1 MSATIEPTHPTE
13 PPNTDNSCHVT
24 HLVDIDGAFTPSGGH
39 ISTRDGAAR
48 HPKVTESC
56 GGWLRA
62 GVVAFGLGVALTA
75 GGGIAAAETPD
86 SAGDSS
92 AGTTTESATSAS
104 TGKRAN
110 QEESDNSSDPDE
122 SDDTDVDSNSGD
134 NQQSDDSDDSDDI
147 ESHTVE
153 PEAEAVDDSIR
164 DHAGAR
170 KSGSTEARA
179 DAEADVEPEVHDTR
193 GAESTGP
200 GTVPIALSRAMS
212 APEAPIPPS
221 HSPQTA
227 LLFSSYLTIG
237 GRCGLICNGADGTAE
252 NPNGGNGGWL
262 FGSGGAGWNSTD
274 VGVAGG
280 NGGHGGLLFGNGG
293 RGGAGGLSAAGGDG
307 GNAGLLGGRG
317 GDGGAGG
324 AGRAGSSGVSGSD
337 SGRGGQGDNGGHGG
351 AGGNGA
357 FLWFGQGGNGGAG
370 GAGGAGGTGAHGVD
384 AAIGSGDD
392 GGPGGAG
399 GTGGAGGVGGAGGSG
414 SLLLGQGGAGG
425 HGGAAG
431 VGGAGGYGGTGGAI
445 VGTNANG
452 AIADSDA
459 VGGAAGA
466 GGAPGLAGYGGRGG
480 YGGLL
485 GRSGAAG
492 ATGAPSSAGSSGGE
506 GGAGGLNGRL
516 PAFDLTT
523 ATQEQLALAA
533 QMKYLDSII
542 RQQFPAI
549 YMKYETETMGP
560 LNAYL
565 YNGTIGTALFN
576 LNNVLSRSTISTRL
590 REVAILSV
598 GGKWASEFELHAHMI
613 FGRAMGVPEAA
624 IQSLARGQ
632 QPAGLSGSDL
642 IVAQFVQELVS
653 TYRVNDALYA
663 EAVTALGQAG
673 VVDIVHIAGAYIG
686 VSMLLNAFEVQA
698 PEDAPGQSVLP
709 TPGAPGSGG
718 TGASRLPILD
728 LASATAQQVALAEQI
743 KSGNLYPDA
752 DQLAGPLNA
761 YLYNP
766 VIGSAVYNLN
776 NSINSARLS
785 ASVKEVASLSVGGL
799 WGAQFQ
805 IDTHSA
811 SARQAGVSDAAITAL
826 ASGQT
831 PVDLTGDEM
840 IAAQFVRELLTS
852 YRVGNDLYHAAE
864 AALGRDG
871 VVDLVHI
878 ASAQVGVAMLL
889 NAFQIPASSAAVP
902 MS

>member
-1 MSATIEPTHPTE
+1 MSATIEPTHPVESPTA
-13 PPNTDNSCHVT
+13 DNSCPVT
-24 HLVDIDGAFTPSGGH
+24 HFDDFDGAFTPSGGH
-39 ISTRDGAAR
+39 ISTQDSAAR
-48 HPKVTESC
+48 HHKVTESC

-62 GVVAFGLGVALTA
+62 GVVAVGLGVALTA
-75 GGGIAAAETPD
+75 GAGIAAAEAPD
-86 SAGDSS
+86 SASDSS
-92 AGTTTESATSAS
+92 AETTSESATSAS
-104 TGKRAN
+104 TSERDN
-110 QEESDNSSDPDE
+110 QDESDNSSDGNESADTDDDSGL
-122 SDDTDVDSNSGD
+122 SDD
-134 NQQSDDSDDSDDI
+134 QLSDDSDDTEFHS
-147 ESHTVE
+147 VE
-153 PEAEAVDDSIR
+153 PEAEAVADSNS

-170 KSGSTEARA
+170 KRVSTEARA
-179 DAEADVEPEVHDTR
+179 DAAAHVEPEVHDTR
-193 GAESTGP
+193 RTESTGP

-221 HSPQTA
+221 HAPQTA
-227 LLFSSYLTIG
+227 LLFSSSLTIG

-252 NPNGGNGGWL
+252 NPDGGNGGWL
-262 FGSGGAGWNSTD
+262 FGNGGAGWNSTV

-293 RGGAGGLSAAGGDG
+293 RGGAGGLSTAGGDG

-317 GDGGAGG
+317 GAGGAGG
-324 AGRAGSSGVSGSD
+324 AGSSGVSESD

-370 GAGGAGGTGAHGVD
+370 GAGGKGGTGAHGVD

-414 SLLLGQGGAGG
+414 SLFLGQGGAGG

-431 VGGAGGYGGTGGAI
+431 EGGAGGYGGTGGTI

-492 ATGAPSSAGSSGGE
+492 ATGAPSSAGASGGE

-743 KSGNLYPDA
+743 KSGDLYPGA

-840 IAAQFVRELLTS
+840 IAAQFVRELVTS
-852 YRVGNDLYHAAE
+852 YRVGNDLYHTAE

-878 ASAQVGVAMLL
+878 ASAQVGVALL
-889 NAFQIPASSAAVP
+889 INAFQIPSSPAAVSTP
-902 MS
+902 